1 MPSVFARMGVP
12 MDLGDRRVLH
22 PGPLRWLR
30 ATTWMVV
37 FFLLLAVAAYGVEG
51 IIGDHYPKDNG
62 PAQFMANVAGALA
75 ALAAYP
81 WLVWLAEGRSA
92 DELALRPALPG
103 LVIGF
108 ATGCAVFA
116 SVMLTLIGTGLY
128 TFEGLGAAPAWTGAG
143 LSIESGFIE
152 EIMARGVILRLTWRA
167 FGPWAAFLFSAALF
181 GAGHFGNPNASAWAA
196 LCIAVEAGLL
206 LGAFYALTG
215 RLWVSIGLH
224 AGWNFTQGYLFGA
237 AVSGTDFG
245 AAIAR
250 STAREGFPLWLTGG
264 RFGPEASLPALAI
277 CTTVGLLTIGMAAK
291 AGRFA
296 KATPAPATPA

>member
-1 MPSVFARMGVP
+1 MSSVFAR
-12 MDLGDRRVLH
+12 LGAPIELGERRFLH

-30 ATTWMVV
+30 ATAWMVV
-37 FFLLLAVAAYGVEG
+37 FFVLVAMASYGVEG
-51 IIGDHYPKDNG
+51 MLGDLWPKTSG
-62 PAQFMANVAGALA
+62 PAQFLANVAGALT
-75 ALAAYP
+75 ALAVYP
-81 WLVWLAEGRSA
+81 LLVWLAEGRTPG
-92 DELALRPALPG
+92 ELAPRAALPG
-103 LVIGF
+103 LIGGF
-108 ATGCAVFA
+108 AIGCAVFA
-116 SVMLTLIGTGLY
+116 SVMLTLIGSGLY
-128 TFEGLGAAPAWTGAG
+128 TFDWLGLAPAWKGAG

-245 AAIAR
+245 PAIAH
-250 STAREGFPLWLTGG
+250 SVARDGFPLWLSGG
-264 RFGPEASLPALAI
+264 RFGPEASLPALVI
-277 CTTVGLLTIGMAAK
+277 CTSVGLLTLWMAAR

-296 KATPAPATPA
+296 KAIPAPATPA

>member
-1 MPSVFARMGVP
+1 MSSVFARLGVP
-12 MDLGDRRVLH
+12 IDLGERRFLH

-30 ATTWMVV
+30 ATAWMVGL
-37 FFLLLAVAAYGVEG
+37 FFLVAIASYGPEGMIGDQFAKTDGPGQFLANVVGAVIAVAIY
-51 IIGDHYPKDNG
+51 
-62 PAQFMANVAGALA
+62 
-75 ALAAYP
+75 
-81 WLVWLAEGRSA
+81 WLMVWLAEGRTPS
-92 DELALRPALPG
+92 ELKPAAAPGG

-108 ATGCAVFA
+108 LIGVVVFA
-116 SVMLTLIGTGLY
+116 SVMATLIGTGLY
-128 TFEGLGAAPAWTGAG
+128 DFATTGPASAWKGGG
-143 LSIESGFIE
+143 LSVESGFIE

-167 FGPWAAFLFSAALF
+167 FGPWAAFIFSAALF

-196 LCIAVEAGLL
+196 LCIAVEAGIL

-237 AVSGTDFG
+237 VVSGTDFG
-245 AAIAR
+245 PAIAR
-250 STAREGFPLWLTGG
+250 SVARDGFPLWLTGG

-277 CTTVGLLTIGMAAK
+277 CTSVGLLTIWMAAR

-296 KATPAPATPA
+296 KAIPAPATPA

>member
-1 MPSVFARMGVP
+1 MSSVFAR
-12 MDLGDRRVLH
+12 LGAPIELGERRFLH

-30 ATTWMVV
+30 ATAWMVV
-37 FFLLLAVAAYGVEG
+37 FFVLVAMASYGVEG
-51 IIGDHYPKDNG
+51 MLGDLWPKTSG
-62 PAQFMANVAGALA
+62 PAQFMANVAGALT
-75 ALAAYP
+75 ALAVYP
-81 WLVWLAEGRSA
+81 LLVWLAEGRTPG
-92 DELALRPALPG
+92 ELAPRAALPG
-103 LVIGF
+103 LIGGF
-108 ATGCAVFA
+108 AIGCAVFA
-116 SVMLTLIGTGLY
+116 SVMLTLIGSGLY
-128 TFEGLGAAPAWTGAG
+128 TFDWLGLAPAWKGAG

-245 AAIAR
+245 PAIAH
-250 STAREGFPLWLTGG
+250 SVARDGFPLWLSGG
-264 RFGPEASLPALAI
+264 RFGPEASLPALVI
-277 CTTVGLLTIGMAAK
+277 CTSVGLLTLWMAAR

-296 KATPAPATPA
+296 KAIPAPATPA